1 MCFYNAIQKMNSDRM
16 VIIEH
21 SKQVVVF
28 FLKKI
33 NKISVLN
40 LINCFCPVSSEVI
53 SYLYSVSQEL
63 RVY

>member
-28 FLKKI
+28 FFKE
-33 NKISVLN
+33 NKQDLSFESDKLLLPSVK
-40 LINCFCPVSSEVI
+40 
-53 SYLYSVSQEL
+53 
-63 RVY
+63 

>member
-1 MCFYNAIQKMNSDRM
+1 MNSDHM
-16 VIIEH
+16 VIRER

-28 FLKKI
+28 FFKKI

>member
-1 MCFYNAIQKMNSDRM
+1 MNSDHM
-16 VIIEH
+16 VIREH

-40 LINCFCPVSSEVI
+40 QINCFCQVSSEVI
-53 SYLYSVSQEL
+53 SCLYSVSQEL

>member
-1 MCFYNAIQKMNSDRM
+1 MCFYNAIQKMNSDHM
-16 VIIEH
+16 VIREH

-40 LINCFCPVSSEVI
+40 QINCFCPVSSEVV